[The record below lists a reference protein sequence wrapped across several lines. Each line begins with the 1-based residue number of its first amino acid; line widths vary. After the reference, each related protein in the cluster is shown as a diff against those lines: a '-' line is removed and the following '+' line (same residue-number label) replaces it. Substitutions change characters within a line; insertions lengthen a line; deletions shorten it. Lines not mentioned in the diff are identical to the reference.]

1 MSDRLII
8 VGKALKPVGLKGE
21 LKIYPYTESIDIYR
35 RFPVLFFGNECFK
48 VEKVGDNRKLVTVSL
63 KNINSLEDAKKLTGR
78 LVKAAEEFFPS
89 KEDDEYYWFELIG
102 LSVLDIQGRL
112 LGKVESIIRTPAQ
125 DVLQVQQG
133 KKEILIPLVDEI
145 VQEIDLQKAQIVVDC
160 LNGMSP
166 DD

>member
-1 MSDRLII
+1 
-8 VGKALKPVGLKGE
+8 
-21 LKIYPYTESIDIYR
+21 
-35 RFPVLFFGNECFK
+35 
-48 VEKVGDNRKLVTVSL
+48 
-63 KNINSLEDAKKLTGR
+63 
-78 LVKAAEEFFPS
+78 
-89 KEDDEYYWFELIG
+89 
-102 LSVLDIQGRL
+102 IQGRL

-145 VQEIDLQKAQIVVDC
+145 VQEIDLQKAQIVVDW